1 MISKLSDFEQQP
13 LLSKFPWFRNARAAQ
28 PAGWLR
34 PWLPARGC
42 TQDAA
47 GTPASCVSMRFPE
60 RSLALAADPP
70 ISRCVLSTWQ
80 RVSTEESARALD
92 DQGPRAAHFCLIVT
106 IHWKPG
112 VRDFPGVQ
120 GLRLH
125 TPSAEGL
132 GSILG
137 QGTRSHMPQLRA
149 PAATR
154 ARLFCS

>member
-1 MISKLSDFEQQP
+1 
-13 LLSKFPWFRNARAAQ
+13 
-28 PAGWLR
+28 
-34 PWLPARGC
+34 
-42 TQDAA
+42 
-47 GTPASCVSMRFPE
+47 MRFPE